1 LRRRSAPS
9 PRGAALLAALF
20 VPALAGVAPQAG
32 AQETTG
38 DVLELAAST
47 ERSDTGSYRLSW
59 SSGGDLEVTL
69 EEATRADFT
78 DARTLYRG
86 VDGATVV
93 SGRFDGV
100 YHYRARRGGG
110 AWSAPVTVTVAHH
123 SLAEALA
130 YLAVGAVVFVATVAL
145 IVGGHRR
152 HRREHG
158 AGA

>member
-1 LRRRSAPS
+1 M
-9 PRGAALLAALF
+9 LF
-20 VPALAGVAPQAG
+20 VPALAGVAPPAG
-32 AQETTG
+32 AQETATD

-47 ERSDTGSYRLSW
+47 ESSDTGSYRLSW

-69 EEATRADFT
+69 EEATRADFA

-100 YHYRARRGGG
+100 YHYRARRGAG
-110 AWSAPVTVTVAHH
+110 AWSAPVAVTVAHH
-123 SLAEALA
+123 PLAEALA

-145 IVGGHRR
+145 IVGGHLR

-158 AGA
+158 APA